1 MQKSSKRTGF
11 TMVAVDND
19 FYQIIDDFKKILE
32 QHLGRTVSY
41 PFVTNLLKNVIPK
54 DIKVT
59 KVWINDKKR
68 RTRTVQFMVEYLME
82 EI

>member
-1 MQKSSKRTGF
+1 MQKGSKRTGF

-19 FYQIIDDFKKILE
+19 FYQIIDDFKKALE
-32 QHLGRTVSY
+32 EHLGRTVSY

>member
-19 FYQIIDDFKKILE
+19 FYQIIDDFKKALE

-41 PFVTNLLKNVIPK
+41 PFVTNLLKNVIPQ

>member
-1 MQKSSKRTGF
+1 MQKSSKRTGY

-19 FYQIIDDFKKILE
+19 FYQIIDEFKKALE